1 MKTNCWLILG
11 AMLTSGAMA
20 QNNTNALPEIPA
32 PVTSPAAETA
42 PSTPPPAAQPAARAV
57 KHRARPGAEHRRP
70 ALHEPTVTLTPGP
83 AEVIAS
89 HLAVRGQAGLRGEVI
104 AHLNQGDTVTVLDQ
118 INLAKHA
125 PGEPAQW
132 ARIVYPAPHVWV
144 FGKYIDPTSKT
155 VTARKLNLRAGPGEN
170 YSVVGLLEQGATVN
184 EVQTKGNWM
193 EIDAPSNAYAFV
205 AAMYLKQAPA
215 PAVAATPPP
224 PPPPPVTP
232 PAPPP
237 VPETQPVVTAP
248 PTPPAVETTPASATV
263 TLQTESN
270 PGPRMATREGV
281 VRHVGSLIAPTAYE
295 LYDPATDQNI
305 DFLYTTSTNLDFG
318 RYVGMR
324 IIASGEEGLAK
335 RWHDIPVLTVDSIQ
349 VIDSN
354 AVPRKI
360 YYSPREQKLH
370 SR

>member
-155 VTARKLNLRAGPGEN
+155 VTARKLNLRAGPG
-170 YSVVGLLEQGATVN
+170 
-184 EVQTKGNWM
+184 
-193 EIDAPSNAYAFV
+193 
-205 AAMYLKQAPA
+205 
-215 PAVAATPPP
+215 
-224 PPPPPVTP
+224 
-232 PAPPP
+232 
-237 VPETQPVVTAP
+237 
-248 PTPPAVETTPASATV
+248 
-263 TLQTESN
+263 
-270 PGPRMATREGV
+270 
-281 VRHVGSLIAPTAYE
+281 
-295 LYDPATDQNI
+295 
-305 DFLYTTSTNLDFG
+305 
-318 RYVGMR
+318 
-324 IIASGEEGLAK
+324 
-335 RWHDIPVLTVDSIQ
+335 
-349 VIDSN
+349 
-354 AVPRKI
+354 
-360 YYSPREQKLH
+360 
-370 SR
+370 